1 MERYRNL
8 GGDSGVVAYEIGA
21 DFIRVQFS
29 DGSIYLYT
37 NASAG
42 PRNIEHM
49 KQLASDGQGL
59 NAFINTTVRKAY
71 ARKER

>member
-8 GGDSGVVAYEIGA
+8 GGNSSVAGYESGP

-29 DGSIYLYT
+29 DGAIYLYT
-37 NASAG
+37 YASAG
-42 PRNIEHM
+42 SSNIEHM
-49 KQLASDGQGL
+49 KQLASNGQGL
-59 NAFINTTVRKAY
+59 NSFISTTVRKAY

>member
-1 MERYRNL
+1 MERYANL
-8 GGDSGVVAYEIGA
+8 GGNSGVVGYEIGN

-37 NASAG
+37 YASAG
-42 PRNIEHM
+42 ADNIEQM
-49 KQLASDGQGL
+49 KRLARNGRGL
-59 NAFINTTVRKAY
+59 NTFISKNVYKRY